1 MTELKDNKLKFNTEK
16 FGEIEV
22 DKDLIFEFVAPIIG
36 FNDLKKYTIID
47 YKPESPFKWL
57 QSLEDMSLAFPVTLC
72 SFFGI
77 DYQFDIP
84 DEEADLLGIE
94 SADDVFVCNIA
105 NIPASNPKDVTINM
119 LAPIIMN
126 TANKKA
132 MQTILKNKEFQVRYK
147 LFNREN
153 TEE

>member
-72 SFFGI
+72 SFIVI
-77 DYQFDIP
+77 DFDIP

-126 TANKKA
+126 TVNKKA

-147 LFNREN
+147 LFNRDN

>member
-47 YKPESPFKWL
+47 YKPDSPFKWL

-126 TANKKA
+126 TVNKKA

>member
-126 TANKKA
+126 TVNKKA

-147 LFNREN
+147 LFNRDN

>member
-1 MTELKDNKLKFNTEK
+1 
-16 FGEIEV
+16 
-22 DKDLIFEFVAPIIG
+22 
-36 FNDLKKYTIID
+36 
-47 YKPESPFKWL
+47 
-57 QSLEDMSLAFPVTLC
+57 MSLAFPVTLC

-84 DEEADLLGIE
+84 DEEVDLLGIE

-126 TANKKA
+126 TVNKKA